1 MKTQILSC
9 LFLTLCVTAQ
19 SQNHAID
26 SLDKVLQQ
34 SKNDIDKA
42 RALNAIADQYKTVD
56 PKQLRDYAQKALE
69 LSKKIQYKIA
79 EGNAQLNLGNAAIIQ
94 GNYAQALQYFAAAQ
108 LVFENELQSANPK
121 DKLEI
126 NKGLAKA
133 YGSIGIV
140 FAEQSNYSK
149 ALQYHLKSVKIY
161 EETGDIRKCA
171 QVYNNIG
178 VVYKSRSEDFK
189 ALEYFLKAHKI
200 QLQVKDPEIGITL
213 TNIAN
218 SYLKQNNYPKAAEYY
233 DKAKSAIDKNQ
244 DARALGEWHN
254 NMGLL
259 YKAEKK
265 PAKAIESWNAS
276 IAAFNGIGDKFG
288 IADTYLYLGQLYLE
302 QGNTAEAL
310 AAAQMVLKLS
320 KELVILEQTV
330 EAEKLLSAIYD
341 KQKNPAL
348 ALEHHRLYSAA
359 KDSLNNAESIRKG
372 VESEMNFEFEKREIL
387 QKKEIEKKEL
397 LLNEQTKQD
406 RLELIFTGL
415 VLLLLAGL
423 GFLFYNR
430 MQLKK
435 TLTLQKELA
444 EYEQKALHLQM
455 NPHFVFNCLG
465 SISSFIVKNGTDSA
479 IKYLAKF
486 SKLMR
491 LTLEYS
497 KLSLI
502 PIDKE
507 IQSLQNY
514 LELEQLRF
522 NHKFEFEIIKDKAIE
537 DDVALPPLLLQPFVE
552 NAIIHGVI
560 PNKEMG
566 GMITVEF
573 KIADDQ
579 LVCMISDN
587 GIGYETSRTIKEKSV
602 SVHQSMALDITK
614 KRLEMIAA
622 STAKNANVKIEE
634 LQAHNETTGTKVTLL
649 LPIQYASKN
658 NKI

>member
-1 MKTQILSC
+1 MKTQLLSF
-9 LFLTLCVTAQ
+9 LFVLFCVTAQ

-26 SLDKVLQQ
+26 SLGRVLQQ
-34 SKNDIDKA
+34 AKNDIDKVQ
-42 RALNAIADQYKTVD
+42 ALHAIANQYKTVD
-56 PKQLRDYAQKALE
+56 PAQMRDYAQKALE
-69 LSKKIQYKIA
+69 LSRKIKYKIEEA
-79 EGNAQLNLGNAAIIQ
+79 NAQLHLGNASIIQ
-94 GNYAQALQYFAAAQ
+94 GDYAQALQHFAAAQ
-108 LVFENELQSANPK
+108 WIFENELQSDSKNKPA
-121 DKLEI
+121 I
-126 NKGLAKA
+126 NSGLAKA

-161 EETGDIRKCA
+161 EAIGDARKCA

-178 VVYKSRSEDFK
+178 VVYKSRAEDFK
-189 ALEYFLKAHKI
+189 ALDYFLKAQKI
-200 QLQVKDPEIGITL
+200 QSQVGDPEIGITL

-218 SYLKQNNYPKAAEYY
+218 SYLRQNNLPTAATYY
-233 DKAKSAIDKNQ
+233 RQARQAIDKNQ
-244 DARALGEWHN
+244 DARALGEWYN
-254 NMGLL
+254 NMGLF
-259 YKAEKK
+259 YKAQRNATE
-265 PAKAIESWNAS
+265 AIASWNAS
-276 IAAFNGIGDKFG
+276 IATFNRIGDKFG

-302 QGNTAEAL
+302 QGNTASAL
-310 AAAQMVLKLS
+310 SSAQMALQLAKQ
-320 KELVILEQTV
+320 LVILEQTV

-341 KQKNPAL
+341 QQKNPAL
-348 ALEHHRLYSAA
+348 ALEHYRLYSLA

-372 VESEMNFEFEKREIL
+372 VESEMNFDFEKREIL
-387 QKKEIEKKEL
+387 QKKEIEKKQL
-397 LLNEQTKQD
+397 LLNEQAKQE

-415 VLLLLAGL
+415 LVLLLAGI

-522 NHKFEFEIIKDKAIE
+522 SHKFEFEIIKDKAIE
-537 DDVALPPLLLQPFVE
+537 DDLALPPLLLQPFVE

-566 GMITVEF
+566 MISVEF
-573 KIADDQ
+573 KLTDDQ
-579 LVCMISDN
+579 LVCVISDN
-587 GIGYETSRTIKEKSV
+587 GIGYDRSRIIKEKSV

-634 LQAHNETTGTKVTLL
+634 LQAENETSGTKVTLL

>member
-1 MKTQILSC
+1 MKTLVISC
-9 LFLTLCVTAQ
+9 LFLFLAASAHAQ
-19 SQNHAID
+19 QRAID
-26 SLDKVLQQ
+26 SLGGILQTA
-34 SKNDIDKA
+34 KNDIDKA
-42 RALNAIADQYKTVD
+42 QALNSLSNAYKTVD
-56 PKQLRDYAQKALE
+56 PVKMQGYALE
-69 LSKKIQYKIA
+69 ALKLSQKIQYRIA
-79 EGNAQLNLGNAAIIQ
+79 EGEAQLNLGNAAIIQ
-94 GNYAQALQYFAAAQ
+94 GDYRKALQYFSGAQ
-108 LVFENELQSANPK
+108 RVFENEWQSDAKNK
-121 DKLEI
+121 QRI
-126 NKGLAKA
+126 QKGLAKA

-140 FAEQSNYSK
+140 FAEQSNYAK

-161 EETGDIRKCA
+161 EAVGDLKKCA

-189 ALEYFLKAHKI
+189 ALEYFLKAQKI
-200 QLQVKDPEIGITL
+200 QTKANDPEIGITL

-218 SYLKQNNYPKAAEYY
+218 SYLKQNNLANAAEYY
-233 DKAKSAIDKNQ
+233 AKAKTAIDKTA
-244 DARALGEWHN
+244 DARALGEWYN
-254 NMGLL
+254 NVGLL
-259 YKAEKK
+259 HKAEKR
-265 PAKAIESWNAS
+265 PDQAIESWNAAV
-276 IAAFNGIGDKFG
+276 AAFNSIGDKFG

-302 QGNTAEAL
+302 QGNTASAL
-310 AAAQMVLKLS
+310 SSAQMVLKFAR
-320 KELVILEQTV
+320 ELQILEQTV

-341 KQKNPAL
+341 RQQNKAL
-348 ALEHHRLYSAA
+348 ALEHHRLYSVA

-372 VESEMNFEFEKREIL
+372 VELEMNFEFEKRELL
-387 QKKEIEKKEL
+387 QKKEIEKKAL
-397 LLNEQTKQD
+397 LLSEQSKQE
-406 RLELIFTGL
+406 RLKLIFTGL

-423 GFLFYNR
+423 GFLFYSR
-430 MQLKK
+430 LQLKK

-522 NHKFEFEIIKDKAIE
+522 NHKFQFEILKDKAIE
-537 DDVALPPLLLQPFVE
+537 DDLALPPLLLQPFVE

-560 PNKEMG
+560 PSKEMG
-566 GMITVEF
+566 KISIEF
-573 KIADDQ
+573 KLESDQ
-579 LVCMISDN
+579 LVCVITDN
-587 GIGYETSRTIKEKSV
+587 GIGYETSRSIKKKSV
-602 SVHQSMALDITK
+602 SVHQSMALDITR
-614 KRLEMIAA
+614 KRLGMISA
-622 STAKNANVKIEE
+622 STAKEANVTIEE
-634 LQAHNETTGTKVTLL
+634 LRVNHEVTGTKVTLL
-649 LPIQYASKN
+649 LPVQYAPKN